1 MSKRKAPQTTD
12 TRMITAL
19 VQLRAS
25 LQDTVL
31 PLDLPGADELR
42 ASRQAMLDQL
52 DDYVIPRLTTLE
64 APLLT
69 VVGGSTGAGKST
81 LVNSI
86 VGSPITASGLLRPTT
101 RSPVLAH
108 HPDDGHWFDQNRV
121 LPELKRVDHATN
133 DPHSIQLVATPA
145 VPKGLAILDA
155 PDVDSVEE
163 QNRLL
168 AAELL
173 AAADLWLF
181 VTSAARYAD
190 QVPWEYL
197 QDAAA
202 RSAAVAIVLDRTPDE
217 AVHTVT
223 THLARMLASRGLKDS
238 PLFTVAEGKVDEDGL
253 LPHHHV
259 EQVRSWLEMLAEDAE
274 ARTAVVRQTL
284 EGAIRDLTHRVYPVA
299 DGLVDQQ
306 DAATGLRDAVG
317 EVYDAVAS
325 ELGAAA
331 TNGSLHRGELAARWR
346 EFVGTGEL
354 ARSLDT
360 RVSGIRDR
368 LVNAIK
374 GKPQQAERVAA
385 GAHAAVRTLVLEH
398 AETAAA
404 RVSVAWQER
413 PAGPALLAGAGDDLG
428 RPSRDLNRRAEQAV
442 TRWQDDVVELVR
454 SASTDKR
461 TTARFLALGVNG
473 LAVALMVH
481 VFSSRA
487 AEPGT
492 AALAPRL
499 LEAVF
504 GEQELRTLVQRS
516 MRALDRRVAELL
528 RSERQRY
535 LDALD
540 TAGGSAAAIGGEV
553 ADRLRADVRRIDDL
567 RYEASGR
574 SVSVDLETLG
584 TTEDTEDTE
593 DTDDGGSTP

>member
-1 MSKRKAPQTTD
+1 MTKAKRKAPQTAD
-12 TRMITAL
+12 TKMVTAL

-25 LQDTVL
+25 LQDTAL
-31 PLDLPGADELR
+31 PLDLPGTAELR
-42 ASRQAMLDQL
+42 ASRQAILDQL
-52 DDYVIPRLTTLE
+52 DDYVIPRITTLE

-86 VGSPITASGLLRPTT
+86 VGSPVTQAGVLRPTT

-121 LPELKRVDHATN
+121 LPELRRVDHSTD
-133 DPHSIQLVATPA
+133 DPDSIQLVATDR
-145 VPKGLAILDA
+145 VPQGLAILDA

-163 QNRLL
+163 RNRLL
-168 AAELL
+168 AAQLL

-181 VTSAARYAD
+181 VTSAARYSD

-217 AVHTVT
+217 AVHTVA

-238 PLFTVAEGKVDEDGL
+238 PLFTVPEGKVDEDGL

-259 EQVRSWLEMLAEDAE
+259 EQVRSWLEMLAEDSG

-284 EGAIRDLTHRVYPVA
+284 QGAIRDLTHGIYPVA
-299 DGLVDQQ
+299 DAIGVQQ
-306 DAATGLRDAVG
+306 EAATALRDVVG
-317 EVYDAVAS
+317 QVYDAVAS
-325 ELGAAA
+325 HLGTAA
-331 TNGSLHRGELAARWR
+331 TDGTLQRGELAARWR
-346 EFVGTGEL
+346 EFIGTGEL

-374 GKPQQAERVAA
+374 GKPQQAERVAS
-385 GAHAAVRTLVLEH
+385 AAAAALLTLVLEH
-398 AETAAA
+398 AETAAG
-404 RVSVAWQER
+404 RTRTAWADL
-413 PAGPALLAGAGDDLG
+413 PAGEGLLGAGADDLR
-428 RPSRDLNRRAEQAV
+428 RPSRDLLRRAEQAV
-442 TRWQDDVVELVR
+442 GLWQQDVLELVR

-473 LAVALMVH
+473 LTAALTVH

-492 AALAPRL
+492 AALGHQL
-499 LEAVF
+499 LGAVF

-516 MRALDRRVAELL
+516 LRALDRRVAELL
-528 RSERQRY
+528 RGERQRY

-540 TAGGSAAAIGGEV
+540 AATAGLPGTDLAE
-553 ADRLRADVRRIDDL
+553 RLRDDVRRIDDL

-574 SVSVDLETLG
+574 TVSVDLETL
-584 TTEDTEDTE
+584 DTVEE
-593 DTDDGGSTP
+593 TDDGGSTT